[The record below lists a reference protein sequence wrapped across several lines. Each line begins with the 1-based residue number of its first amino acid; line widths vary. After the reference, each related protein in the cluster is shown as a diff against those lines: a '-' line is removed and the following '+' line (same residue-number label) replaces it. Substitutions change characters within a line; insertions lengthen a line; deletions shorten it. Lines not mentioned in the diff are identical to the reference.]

1 MNKPSSAVFAV
12 ELAAQILL
20 AAAIGLCVSIVLAGA
35 ALLLAA

>member
-1 MNKPSSAVFAV
+1 MDKSREFVV

-20 AAAIGLCVSIVLAGA
+20 AAAIGVSASIVLAGA